1 LPIHWDLLMSLEIV
15 ILLAILVSATVLYIT
30 RWLAMEVTATLTI
43 VALVITG
50 LLRPEQAFSGFSNS
64 ATLTVAA
71 MFVLSGGLMRTGALE
86 MITFQ
91 LSRFSQGST
100 IRLLL
105 LLAAIVPI
113 ASAFVNN
120 TPVVVMMV
128 PVIISLS
135 HQFNQSPSKLMMPL
149 SYFAI
154 LGGTLTLLG
163 TSTNILVDGIYRQ
176 AGGPGFGLFEF
187 APLGLI
193 YAAIGTI
200 YIVFTSQRIL
210 PDRQVISFAVQQRKA
225 SYITELL
232 VDEESDLI
240 GKRAGDVVD
249 RVSADSRKPP
259 MHMLISQR
267 RRLSRAP
274 SHDDTAQAIVE
285 LLEIFR
291 DERICRGEEAA
302 NLHLLAG
309 DVLLIAGLPN
319 NISQFMKSTNT
330 QLASVLVDDQRVP
343 IGSLEQRVVE
353 AVVLPESPFVGR
365 PLGSIGL
372 HRSYGVTVM
381 GVQRQGRQRMRGLR
395 SLPLQNGDVIL
406 LQGQSQGLDQLRE
419 TGHLLLVEGIDQ
431 TIVRSTKNRQ
441 AILIMLGVVLI
452 ATFSDLPI
460 AILALAGAVLMILT
474 RCLRTDEALR
484 ALDTPTLF
492 LLAGTIPLGLAME
505 STGLAAQIVQGVLA
519 LTGGADPRLFL
530 SIFYLLTSLLTEM
543 ISNNAVAVL
552 LTPIALQLA
561 VTLGIDP
568 KPLLVAIAFGASAS
582 FMTPM
587 GYQTNAIVMGPGG
600 YNFRDYLKF
609 GLPLNLLMWITATIM
624 IPILWPL

>member
-1 LPIHWDLLMSLEIV
+1 MSLEIV
-15 ILLAILVSATVLYIT
+15 LLLVILISATLLYIT

-43 VALVITG
+43 IALVITG

-91 LSRFSQGST
+91 LSRFSHGST
-100 IRLLL
+100 LRLLL
-105 LLAAIVPI
+105 LLAAIVPL

-135 HQFNQSPSKLMMPL
+135 HQFGQSPSKLLMPL

-176 AGGPGFGLFEF
+176 AGGAGFGIFEF
-187 APLGLI
+187 APLGMI

-225 SYITELL
+225 SYVTELL

-240 GKRAGDVVD
+240 DKRAGDVVD
-249 RVSADSRKPP
+249 RVGVDSRKQP

-267 RRLSRAP
+267 RRLSRP
-274 SHDDTAQAIVE
+274 SSANEDAQESTVE

-291 DERICRGEEAA
+291 EERIYRGEEAA

-343 IGSLEQRVVE
+343 IGSLEQKVVE

-372 HRSYGVTVM
+372 YRTYGVTVM

-395 SLPLQNGDVIL
+395 SLPLQSGDVIL
-406 LQGQSQGLDQLRE
+406 LQGQSGGLDQLRE
-419 TGHLLLVEGIDQ
+419 TGRLLLVEGIDQ

-441 AILIMLGVVLI
+441 AILIMLGVVLV
-452 ATFSDLPI
+452 ATLSEIPI
-460 AILALAGAVLMILT
+460 VILALVGAVLMILT
-474 RCLRTDEALR
+474 RCLRTDEAMR
-484 ALDTPTLF
+484 SLDTPTLF

-519 LTGGADPRLFL
+519 VTGGADPRIFL
-530 SIFYLLTSLLTEM
+530 SIFYLLTSLLTEL

-568 KPLLVAIAFGASAS
+568 KPLLIAIAFGASAS

-609 GLPLNLLMWITATIM
+609 GMPLNLLMWITATIM
-624 IPILWPL
+624 IPLLWPL